1 MRTGTYSAVKR
12 QRLVLCPAM
21 PPLEKMVDYLSE
33 NWSLSALLLIWVAA
47 VIAGVERAF
56 TNWKIRRMARKREAE
71 LRDD

>member
-1 MRTGTYSAVKR
+1 
-12 QRLVLCPAM
+12 M